1 MKILSLLVA
10 LVSVLLGLRYASNR
24 IATHK
29 QVLPGISGRFNTQ
42 VRRINQR

>member
-10 LVSVLLGLRYASNR
+10 LVATFLGLRYISNR

-29 QVLPGISGRFNTQ
+29 RVLPGLGRRVNTQ
-42 VRRINQR
+42 VHRINQR